1 MNGHTR
7 WLRRGAAAVCGG
19 LALALFAPSLGAGA
33 PAPVTAGGF
42 NGPLAVGYNTF
53 HPRTVTVE
61 QGGSVKF
68 LIEGF
73 HTVTFPKKGTKL
85 IPLVLPG
92 SAQNPVTNDPAG
104 QPYWWGGTTPALGI
118 NPVAPAPSGGTKV
131 TGARTVS
138 SGFVGGRRPSFTVT
152 FPKTGSFQVRCIV
165 HPRMRGTVKVVK
177 KGSAAAD
184 TAAEVARRA
193 KRDEAADL
201 KAAKRTARTAGA
213 RAATAPVLIG
223 PGDSRQEAFRFFPAA
238 STVAPGGTVLFRMAG
253 ANEIHTVTFGPSAFL
268 DAVGKRT
275 FEGQGL
281 ALDPEGAYPS
291 EPPPAVP
298 SYLPTLHGNGY
309 LNSGVLTEPGE
320 PGTHDFRVTFPVA
333 GVYQYRCLVHSDMRG
348 QVTVG

>member
-1 MNGHTR
+1 MNGHVR
-7 WLRRGAAAVCGG
+7 WRRRGTVAACAGLVVALGAPSVGAAA
-19 LALALFAPSLGAGA
+19 
-33 PAPVTAGGF
+33 PATVTAGGF
-42 NGPLAVGYNTF
+42 NGPLVVAYNTF
-53 HPRTVTVE
+53 IPGQITVE
-61 QGGSVKF
+61 QGTKVTFS
-68 LIEGF
+68 IQGF

-85 IPLVLPG
+85 IPFVIPG
-92 SAQNPVTNDPAG
+92 STQNPPTNDPSG
-104 QPYWWGGTTPALGI
+104 QPYWWGGTTPALGL
-118 NPVAPAPSGGTKV
+118 NPAAPAPTGGTKV

-138 SGFVGGRRPSFTVT
+138 SGFVQGRRPSFTVS
-152 FPKTGSFQVRCIV
+152 FPKKGTFQVRCIV
-165 HPRMRGTVKVVK
+165 HPRMKGTVKVVK

-184 TAAEVARRA
+184 TAAQIARA
-193 KRDEAADL
+193 ATRDTARL
-201 KAAKRTARTAGA
+201 VKAAKRTARTAGR

-223 PGDSRQEAFRFFPAA
+223 PGDSRQEAFKFFPAA

-253 ANEIHTVTFGPSAFL
+253 ANEIHTVTFGPSDFL

-291 EPPPAVP
+291 DPPAAVP

-320 PGTHDFRVTFPVA
+320 PGTHAFRVTFPVA
-333 GVYQYRCLVHSDMRG
+333 GVYQYRCLVHPDMRG